1 MPPAVIVVSLAAL
14 LVVAPAARAQQPPQ
28 TLATNSRGTVK
39 VEGNEILT
47 DSKILD
53 AAAVRVGAPRG
64 LSSGGGGKFSYDVLL
79 PDGTRREIA
88 LTTAGEGV
96 NGPEWGL
103 TILRKLGNTQDEDQI
118 RVIEATAEGIE
129 FRVPISA
136 PNIARRPTGDSIT
149 SADGRFTTV
158 IQNDGNLVTYE
169 AIDLTWCPRWSS
181 WTGVIAKSELPA
193 PCN

>member
-1 MPPAVIVVSLAAL
+1 MPRAAILASLATL
-14 LVVAPAARAQQPPQ
+14 LLFAPVVRAQQQPQ

-47 DSKILD
+47 DSKVLD

-64 LSSGGGGKFSYDVLL
+64 LTSGGGGKFSYDVLL
-79 PDGTRREIA
+79 PNGTRREIA

-103 TILRKLGNTQDEDQI
+103 TILRKDGNTRDEDQI

-181 WTGVIAKSELPA
+181 GTGTIPKSDLPA

>member
-1 MPPAVIVVSLAAL
+1 MASSVIVLLIAAL
-14 LVVAPAARAQQPPQ
+14 FTSVPVAFAQQRHQ
-28 TLATNSRGTVK
+28 TLATNERGTIA
-39 VEGNEILT
+39 VEGNEILA

-79 PDGTRREIA
+79 PDGSRREIA

-103 TILRKLGNTQDEDQI
+103 TILKKEGGTRDEDQT
-118 RVIEATAEGIE
+118 RVIEATAEGVH
-129 FRVPISA
+129 FHVPISA
-136 PNIARRPTGDSIT
+136 PNLGVTRDRIT
-149 SADGRFTTV
+149 SADGRFSTF

-169 AIDLTWCPRWSS
+169 VVGLTWCPRWSS
-181 WTGVIAKSELPA
+181 WHGVIPKSALPE